1 MTPTFSPAIPL
12 DQPITRGEQTI
23 TDLKVRK
30 PGAGELRGLKLTD
43 VLQLDVTALATLL
56 PRISSPTLTTA
67 DVNAMDPADLLA
79 VGQEV
84 QVFLAQGT
92 EGSGLPDCV
101 EDAMADIA
109 AIFHWPPSEMD
120 GWSLHELTAWRER
133 ARLRSGAE

>member
-1 MTPTFSPAIPL
+1 MTPTFSPSIPL

-30 PGAGELRGLKLTD
+30 PGAGELRGLKLAEL
-43 VLQLDVTALATLL
+43 LQMDVTALATLL

-84 QVFLAQGT
+84 ALFFLPKAQ
-92 EGSGLPDCV
+92 
-101 EDAMADIA
+101 
-109 AIFHWPPSEMD
+109 
-120 GWSLHELTAWRER
+120 REVV
-133 ARLRSGAE
+133 SPTV

>member
-12 DQPITRGEQTI
+12 DQPIVRGEQTI
-23 TDLKVRK
+23 SELKVRK

-84 QVFLAQGT
+84 QVFFLPKAQR
-92 EGSGLPDCV
+92 E
-101 EDAMADIA
+101 AD
-109 AIFHWPPSEMD
+109 FP
-120 GWSLHELTAWRER
+120 TA
-133 ARLRSGAE
+133 

>member
-1 MTPTFSPAIPL
+1 MAWICSPPNAAPSAPDPSGLAPPGLCPETIPMTPTFSPAVPL

-23 TDLKVRK
+23 TQINVRK

-84 QVFLAQGT
+84 QVFFLPKAQR
-92 EGSGLPDCV
+92 E
-101 EDAMADIA
+101 AD
-109 AIFHWPPSEMD
+109 FP
-120 GWSLHELTAWRER
+120 TA
-133 ARLRSGAE
+133 